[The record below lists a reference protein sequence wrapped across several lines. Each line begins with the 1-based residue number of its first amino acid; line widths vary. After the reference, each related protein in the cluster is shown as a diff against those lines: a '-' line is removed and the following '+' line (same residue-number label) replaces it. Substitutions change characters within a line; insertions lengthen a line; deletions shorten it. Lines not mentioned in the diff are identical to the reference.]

1 MKTRALDSLKS
12 VFNVF
17 WRKPSLDAYVLNPEQ
32 KYNDD
37 LIILGSFE
45 MFQDMKFLGV
55 NCETNDAKVVRLSS
69 TIEAHRRSYK

>member
-1 MKTRALDSLKS
+1 M
-12 VFNVF
+12 
-17 WRKPSLDAYVLNPEQ
+17 DAYVPNPEQ

-55 NCETNDAKVVRLSS
+55 NCETNDAKVVRLSN

>member
-17 WRKPSLDAYVLNPEQ
+17 WRKPWLDAHVPNPEQ

-55 NCETNDAKVVRLSS
+55 NCETNDAKVVRLSR